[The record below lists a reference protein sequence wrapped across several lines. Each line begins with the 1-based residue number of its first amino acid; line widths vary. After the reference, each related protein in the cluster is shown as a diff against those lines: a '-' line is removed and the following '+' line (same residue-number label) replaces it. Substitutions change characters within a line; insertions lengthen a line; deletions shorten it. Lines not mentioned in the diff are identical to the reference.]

1 MAFGRSVLHAAPI
14 ACIVSV
20 QDCPALCDKVRSE
33 STSLSAVHSVS
44 HHQVK
49 AYIPRASVAIMAAL
63 SISIWGAALPC
74 CVGDAAA
81 DEADEAAEAAEL
93 LLLLLTALPKTPPC
107 TLGGE
112 VLLLAVLAADLYMA
126 MVSLELWRIQIS
138 VRCQTTVQMQSS
150 CGRTER

>member
-1 MAFGRSVLHAAPI
+1 M
-14 ACIVSV
+14 
-20 QDCPALCDKVRSE
+20 
-33 STSLSAVHSVS
+33 S
-44 HHQVK
+44 HIQVK
-49 AYIPRASVAIMAAL
+49 AYIPKASVAIMTAL

-81 DEADEAAEAAEL
+81 DEAAEAAE
-93 LLLLLTALPKTPPC
+93 LLLLTALPKTPPC